1 MEPPIRPGRPAGV
14 TALGVFFLVGAVIAA
29 VSCLSLS
36 FPGGPL
42 EPMWRLNPRARVAF
56 SGLGL
61 WAVAL
66 LAVVSAACATA
77 GVGLFLGRRWGHRLA
92 LGLLVFNL
100 LGDVLNTVLG
110 TEPRAIVGVPIA
122 GALVVYLW
130 TARVRRYFDE
140 REEG

>member
-1 MEPPIRPGRPAGV
+1 MEHGGRTDRPAGI
-14 TALGVFFLVGAVIAA
+14 TALGIFFLAGAVIAA

-36 FPGGPL
+36 SPGGPL

-61 WAVAL
+61 WAAAL
-66 LAVVSAACATA
+66 LAVVSAACAAA
-77 GVGLFLGRRWGHRLA
+77 GVGLFRGRRWGHRLA
-92 LGLLVFNL
+92 IGLLVFNL

-110 TEPRAIVGVPIA
+110 TEPRAAIGIPIA

-130 TARVRRYFDE
+130 TVRVRKYFGE
-140 REEG
+140 RGEG